1 MCVCVSVCVWVC
13 VYVCLQY
20 GSHALSEDT
29 PVGRTLL
36 TVKATDA
43 DDPGTG
49 SSRIEYHI
57 TAGNEDGVFAME
69 TDPNGEGRV
78 VLVKV

>member
-1 MCVCVSVCVWVC
+1 MCVCAFVC
-13 VYVCLQY
+13 VCLQY
-20 GSHALSEDT
+20 GSHTLSEDT
-29 PVGRTLL
+29 PVGHTLL

-43 DDPGTG
+43 DDPGSG
-49 SSRIEYHI
+49 SSRIEFHI

-69 TDPNGEGRV
+69 TESNGEGRL